1 MDGDQMLLDSL
12 NHEHQEGGIKTALM
26 TIQKHGC
33 ITPKQ
38 VHSFFTDMGET
49 YTQKEVN
56 KLIYELDI
64 KDRDTLDL
72 REFLTL
78 IQLQLKVNDT
88 EEEVI
93 EAFKVFDKDQSGF
106 LECSELRRIMVNL
119 GDKLTDDEVDSVI
132 VKSDIDGDGSCNYEE
147 FTRIL
152 MREKKFITRTERET
166 QALREEEER
175 FRKERKERMS
185 QNKVVIIENDD
196 DIGKEGE
203 GVRYKKI

>member
-1 MDGDQMLLDSL
+1 MDGDQMQLDSL
-12 NHEHQEGGIKTALM
+12 NHEHQEGGIRAALM
-26 TIQKHGC
+26 IIQKHGY

-64 KDRDTLDL
+64 RDRDTLDL

-119 GDKLTDDEVDSVI
+119 GDKLTDDEVDAVI
-132 VKSDIDGDGSCNYEE
+132 VKSDIDGDGSCNYEVHDSQISSTQLTVPTLAMTTLVPWHFE
-147 FTRIL
+147 LIVQNFTYHTKCLIDTAIFT
-152 MREKKFITRTERET
+152 FI
-166 QALREEEER
+166 
-175 FRKERKERMS
+175 FCFFFIS
-185 QNKVVIIENDD
+185 
-196 DIGKEGE
+196 
-203 GVRYKKI
+203 